1 MAGKANE
8 HPRCSSI
15 RKIVVSVL
23 DAPLRTRSFLYDSLY
38 PPAHKTQ
45 SQIVIFR
52 QMAATESP
60 EQSKLE
66 KIITPVAVPIMR
78 TNKCPLWVI
87 SGICGTT
94 NVRFT
99 SDSDRESGFPQTVM
113 SALHPKADAC
123 GALAHVGLGPIANI
137 GRYSITSSARS
148 SSDRGIVSPSAFAVL
163 LFMTNS
169 NRVAWRSGK
178 SLGRVPPR
186 IFATCS
192 AAFV

>member
-1 MAGKANE
+1 MRQSEGTSLAGKANE

-60 EQSKLE
+60 EQLKLE

-94 NVRFT
+94 NVRFF
-99 SDSDRESGFPQTVM
+99 R
-113 SALHPKADAC
+113 
-123 GALAHVGLGPIANI
+123 
-137 GRYSITSSARS
+137 
-148 SSDRGIVSPSAFAVL
+148 
-163 LFMTNS
+163 
-169 NRVAWRSGK
+169 
-178 SLGRVPPR
+178 
-186 IFATCS
+186 
-192 AAFV
+192 